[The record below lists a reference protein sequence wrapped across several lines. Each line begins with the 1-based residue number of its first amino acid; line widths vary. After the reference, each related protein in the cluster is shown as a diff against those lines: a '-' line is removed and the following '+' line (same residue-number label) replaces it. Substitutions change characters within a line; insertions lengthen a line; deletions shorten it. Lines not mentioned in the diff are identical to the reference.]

1 MTEKRIP
8 KKIIYLNVTGFFLKF
23 ATTVSLILSCTSFLK
38 TAGAETLPLYYIILN
53 ILSISAGTT
62 LAVKNI
68 RDFRAPVY
76 LSAVIGVYL
85 AWFSSVMESAG
96 YAGVI
101 VLYTLTSLYDI
112 YANILF
118 WTHIN
123 QCLTIKEMKS
133 YVGLISGVSFFGG
146 ILAGLFTKFLLGY
159 ISMKSAFIMCAAAHL
174 LLPLVTLLHV
184 ESPYEGGS
192 FLRSGF
198 LDTARREISAS
209 KLLKIIM
216 MIFVFSSF
224 VRYIVGFQYGTA
236 AAARFTDEKS
246 LAGFIGLFDSAV
258 KISIFISQILAAKKL
273 LKNFSLSA
281 NLLFYQFGIIAL
293 SLTLFFMKSF
303 WVMIVFQF
311 YFQLFVKLI
320 EQNVAN
326 TLFNVFA
333 RDIKNQMKFMVEGMV
348 FPLTSIF
355 VGVFIACFKDSIEP
369 RYFFLF
375 LSIAGICYYISTLK
389 LNEAYMDTIAGELR
403 NGASSGK
410 AGITVEKTP
419 MDANFDIEYYL
430 ASERPGRL
438 DMVLELEK
446 LSPVIS
452 SGIILKLLRGEKDKI
467 VMASIVKT
475 ACRQKSDEV
484 RNELWRT
491 VSDTNDN
498 RVTANFI
505 EASAMQGDSRLI
517 PYISPYLQHPNN
529 RVRANAILAA
539 VKLCGEESCLR
550 LAVESLYKMAL
561 SADSGYRA
569 SAAAVMGELGLECFS
584 GALEKL
590 LFDEEFHV
598 RKSALSACEKNG
610 SQKLIPALEKMK
622 SLAENEKI
630 AAFAERAIAGIENGV
645 FSKISMVL
653 NAYPNDEKRRI
664 AALLKKA
671 GDNASAD
678 ILIKILNT
686 SPGGFSLKFAEIFSA
701 SSRGKELLQLAEDY
715 IRDKK
720 FPVRDL
726 LNAVIFE
733 EKKYERGDEL
743 LKAVSSL
750 HRSIFEEEF
759 AAVLKSGTSY
769 GSAFARASFRALGVY
784 LNDSERAMAIFENA
798 GSKDQA
804 KADMALELLESIEYA
819 PLKECFI
826 EICRSLKA

>member
-38 TAGAETLPLYYIILN
+38 TAGAEKLPLYYIILN

-68 RDFRAPVY
+68 RDFRFPVY
-76 LSAVIGVYL
+76 LSSVIGVYL
-85 AWFSSVMESAG
+85 IWFSSVMDSAAS
-96 YAGVI
+96 AGVI
-101 VLYTLTSLYDI
+101 VLYTLTSIYDI

-146 ILAGLFTKFLLGY
+146 ILAGLFTKLLLGY
-159 ISMKSAFIMCAAAHL
+159 ISMKSAFIMCGAAHL

-184 ESPYEGGS
+184 ESPQERESFFRAGFADMAMRQISGS
-192 FLRSGF
+192 R
-198 LDTARREISAS
+198 
-209 KLLKIIM
+209 LLKIIM
-216 MIFVFSSF
+216 LIFVFSSF

-236 AAARFTDEKS
+236 VAARFTDEKS

-281 NLLFYQFGIIAL
+281 NLLFYQSGIIGL
-293 SLTLFFMKSF
+293 SLILFFMKSF
-303 WVMIVFQF
+303 WVMIAFQF

-355 VGVFIACFKDSIEP
+355 VGIFIACFKNSIEP

-375 LSIAGICYYISTLK
+375 LFITGICYYISTLK
-389 LNEAYMDTIAGELR
+389 LNEAYMDTIADGLR
-403 NGASSGK
+403 NGAAGGAEK
-410 AGITVEKTP
+410 AVRKMP
-419 MDANFDIEYYL
+419 MDGSFDIEYYL
-430 ASERPGRL
+430 ASERAGRL
-438 DMVLELEK
+438 DMVFELEK

-452 SGIILKLLRGEKDKI
+452 SGIILKLLRGEKDKFI
-467 VMASIVKT
+467 MASIVKT

-484 RNELWRT
+484 RTELWRT
-491 VSDTNDN
+491 VSDMNDN

-517 PYISPYLQHPNN
+517 PYIAPYLQHPDN

-539 VKLCGEESCLR
+539 VKLCGEESSLR
-550 LAVESLYKMAL
+550 LAVESLYKMSS
-561 SADSGYRA
+561 SADSGCRV
-569 SAAAVMGELGLECFS
+569 SAAAVMGELGLECFA

-590 LFDEEFHV
+590 LFDGDFKV
-598 RKSALSACEKNG
+598 RKSAVSACEKNG
-610 SQKLIPALEKMK
+610 SQKLISALERMK
-622 SLAENEKI
+622 ALAENEKI
-630 AAFAERAIAGIENGV
+630 SFLASRAISRIENGV
-645 FSKISMVL
+645 FAKISMVL
-653 NAYPNDEKRRI
+653 NAYPNDEKRKI
-664 AALLKKA
+664 SALLKNA
-671 GDNASAD
+671 GDNRSVD
-678 ILIKILNT
+678 ILIKILNA
-686 SPGGFSLKFAEIFSA
+686 SPDGFSLKFAEIFSG
-701 SSRGKELLQLAEDY
+701 SSRGNELLKLAEDY

-720 FPVRDL
+720 FPVRSF

-733 EKKYERGDEL
+733 EKNYECGDEL
-743 LKAVSSL
+743 LKAVSL
-750 HRSIFEEEF
+750 FHRSSFEEEF
-759 AAVLKSGTSY
+759 SAAVRGAAASG
-769 GSAFARASFRALGVY
+769 GNAFARSCFSVLGVY
-784 LNDSERAMAIFENA
+784 LNDMERAMAIFENA
-798 GSKDQA
+798 GSKDPVR
-804 KADMALELLESIEYA
+804 ADMALELLESIEYE
-819 PLKECFI
+819 PLKSCFI
-826 EICRSLKA
+826 EMCRNLKG